1 MALRPTLNQPRYQE
15 LLAMG
20 INSIEALRANKEFF
34 DQKLFEE
41 MLRDRPAINAQTRT
55 TLRNALRLGN
65 RSDLLGETLLDR
77 NVHKRHTSYV
87 VERLRKLA
95 KSASGRSRLKAEDRN
110 DFIKEKLRFVSVLF
124 SAEDLDT
131 DHVLSECERFRTSL
145 RDCMKAG
152 AKGSLGS
159 IEVEVVN
166 ASYSDELEVFGQEE
180 STVNKLKTI
189 QQLTP
194 VTASG
199 NKCLALIHYHG
210 LVVLNE
216 RGDQGVRAL
225 RDALASRG
233 FCSADRQTE
242 IKRLTDEFGGKRK
255 TLDQS
260 LFHIGRY
267 ITKGGNKLIGERIAF
282 EYKAS
287 FNQSDLKRE
296 KELLRGHRDA
306 GTDLHREKMEEGIE
320 NPLAMTYE
328 EVLFQA
334 IVIDGLMGTSKDRR
348 GYLIKT

>member
-1 MALRPTLNQPRYQE
+1 
-15 LLAMG
+15 
-20 INSIEALRANKEFF
+20 
-34 DQKLFEE
+34 
-41 MLRDRPAINAQTRT
+41 ML
-55 TLRNALRLGN
+55 
-65 RSDLLGETLLDR
+65 S
-77 NVHKRHTSYV
+77 
-87 VERLRKLA
+87 
-95 KSASGRSRLKAEDRN
+95 
-110 DFIKEKLRFVSVLF
+110 
-124 SAEDLDT
+124 
-131 DHVLSECERFRTSL
+131 
-145 RDCMKAG
+145 DCMKAG

-210 LVVLNE
+210 LVVLND

-296 KELLRGHRDA
+296 KELLLGHRDA

-334 IVIDGLMGTSKDRR
+334 IVIDGLMGTAKDRR